1 MRVRVL
7 FFGQLKD
14 LVGRSSE
21 ELELPQDARLE
32 TLFDRYASQFP
43 KLRAMADSIAV
54 ARNQEFATLD
64 APLAE
69 GDEVAL
75 MPPVSG
81 GSDADDYLA
90 RAEDDNGFYAITERP
105 IDVRGLVAR
114 TQGDDDGAVLIF
126 EGVTRN
132 HSKGRQTRHLDYE
145 CYVPLALKQM
155 QAIGRQALERHDVH
169 RVSVVHRLGRLEI
182 QEASVAIVVASAH
195 RKSAYEANLE
205 IINTLKTRVP
215 IWKKETFVDGEVWVE
230 GDWDDSV
237 VRASPIEAS

>member
-14 LVGRSSE
+14 LVGQSSDE
-21 ELELPQDARLE
+21 IDLPAGSSLE
-32 TLFDRYASQFP
+32 TLFERYASQFP

-54 ARNQEFATLD
+54 ARNQEFSTLD
-64 APLAE
+64 VVLSD

-81 GSDADDYLA
+81 GSDSPESEWLA
-90 RAEDDNGFYAITERP
+90 SAEDANGFYAITERP
-105 IDVRGLVAR
+105 ISTADLIAR
-114 TQGDDDGAVLIF
+114 TQREDDGAVLTF

-132 HSKGRQTRHLDYE
+132 NSKGRQTRHLDYE

-155 QAIGRQALERHDVH
+155 QAIGREALDRYDIH
-169 RVSVVHRLGRLEI
+169 RVGVVHRLGRLEI
-182 QEASVAIVVASAH
+182 GEASVVIVVASGH
-195 RKSAYEANLE
+195 RKAAYEASLE

-215 IWKKETFVDGEVWVE
+215 IWKKETFVDGEIWVE

-237 VRASPIEAS
+237 VRAS

>member
-21 ELELPQDARLE
+21 EVELPAGARLE

-43 KLRAMADSIAV
+43 KLRAMAGSIAV
-54 ARNQEFATLD
+54 ARNQEFSTL
-64 APLAE
+64 AAE
-69 GDEVAL
+69 LSDGDEVAF

-81 GSDADDYLA
+81 GSDAPESEWLA
-90 RAEDDNGFYAITERP
+90 SAEDENGFYAISARP
-105 IDVRGLVAR
+105 ISTADLIAR
-114 TQGDDDGAVLIF
+114 TQRDDDGAVLTF

-132 HSKGRQTRHLDYE
+132 NSKGRQTRHLDYE

-155 QAIGRQALERHDVH
+155 QAIGREALDRHDVH
-169 RVSVVHRLGRLEI
+169 RVGVVHRLGRLEI
-182 QEASVAIVVASAH
+182 REASVVIVVASGH
-195 RKSAYEANLE
+195 RQAAYAASLD

-215 IWKKETFVDGEVWVE
+215 IWKKETFVDGEIWVE

-237 VRASPIEAS
+237 VRAS